1 MTGIINNRIF
11 AAASTTKQNTE
22 KSITATVL
30 KISSLRQR
38 TTKVLLRNRKSC
50 NVAEGLWSWKQ
61 EAENRNAEEVEQRC
75 EAENVGMRK
84 QRAGG
89 D

>member
-1 MTGIINNRIF
+1 LQSQNKRGAISEKAGSDFRF
-11 AAASTTKQNTE
+11 TK
-22 KSITATVL
+22 L
-30 KISSLRQR
+30 KNLTREAKR
-38 TTKVLLRNRKSC
+38 KVLLRNRKSC